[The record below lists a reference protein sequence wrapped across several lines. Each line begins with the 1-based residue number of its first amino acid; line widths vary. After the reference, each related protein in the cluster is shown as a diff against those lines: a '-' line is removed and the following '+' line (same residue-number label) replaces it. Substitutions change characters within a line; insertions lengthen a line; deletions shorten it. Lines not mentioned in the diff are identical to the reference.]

1 MVLWEIGVNM
11 HPPLGDN
18 KNYITLTYSGGGF
31 YFNPPT
37 PLFFYDFFLVIKY
50 IPYLCLKYKNM
61 NIGKDQK
68 ILELPCI
75 EYFGSWEVLQRF
87 LDKRGNPLFSIDGDL
102 YLNYSTIKSLGNL
115 VSVGG
120 YLNLYNAKIESLA
133 NLKKVEGCLNLFET
147 PVESLGNLESVGLDL
162 HLFGTP
168 IKSLRNLKYV
178 GLDLDLRKTKVKS
191 LDNLVSVGRNLNLRE
206 TKIES
211 LGKLKYVGGYL
222 SLRDTPISK
231 MYSEDDIR
239 KMVDVGGRIFM

>member
-1 MVLWEIGVNM
+1 MIILMVLWEIGVNM

-87 LDKRGNPLFSIDGDL
+87 LDKRGNPLFSIEGDL
-102 YLNYSTIKSLGNL
+102 DLKRTSIQSLGNL

-120 YLNLYNAKIESLA
+120 SLDLSFSDIESLG
-133 NLKKVEGCLNLFET
+133 NLQSVGGDLDLYGTKI
-147 PVESLGNLESVGLDL
+147 ESLGNLESVGGYLDL
-162 HLFGTP
+162 G
-168 IKSLRNLKYV
+168 
-178 GLDLDLRKTKVKS
+178 G
-191 LDNLVSVGRNLNLRE
+191 

-211 LGKLKYVGGYL
+211 LWNLKEVGGNLNLYDTPIEYL
-222 SLRDTPISK
+222 GNLESVGGEFDLRDTPISK